1 MEKIK
6 LPLRIGVGAILINK
20 EKKSLSVKEK
30 TIPIMINGKCHKEG

>member
-20 EKKSLSVKEK
+20 ENNQFIDFKKETGV
-30 TIPIMINGKCHKEG
+30 